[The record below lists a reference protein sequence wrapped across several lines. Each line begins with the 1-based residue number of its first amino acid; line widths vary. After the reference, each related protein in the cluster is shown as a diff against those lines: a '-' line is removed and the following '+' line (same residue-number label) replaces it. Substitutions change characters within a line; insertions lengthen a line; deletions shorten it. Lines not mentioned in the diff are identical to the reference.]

1 MPASVDVDPALNI
14 ISLFLRRLRQDPDE
28 TLIEVQGEDGAWS
41 PVSARQ
47 FDQDQIAVAKGL
59 VALGTQVGDR
69 VAIMSRT
76 SYEWAVLDYAIW
88 SAGAVSVPIYETSSA
103 EQAQW
108 ICADATVSGA
118 FAETAAHGLI
128 LDAVRGQVPGLKQVW
143 QLNQGAIAALKE
155 VGAGVPDAE
164 IEHRRGVA
172 QGKDLATIIY
182 TSGTTG
188 RPKGTELTHGHFVR
202 LTDNTQYDE
211 SDLSVRAVI
220 ALKGCR
226 TLLFLPLA
234 HVFARFIQVVGIST
248 RTVIG
253 HCPDVKNLVPA
264 LGTFKPTY
272 LLAVPRVLEK
282 VYNAAEQKAGSGLK
296 LKIFRWSA
304 KVAIVY
310 SRALET
316 KKGPSWWLTRQ
327 HKIADKLVYK
337 SLREAIGGQT
347 KYAVSGGAPLGERL
361 GHFYRGIGL
370 TVLEGYGLTETTAP
384 ILVNR
389 PKRQKIG
396 SVGLPFPG
404 CTARIADDGEILLK
418 GINVFDRYHNNP
430 EATAEALRGGWF
442 HTGDMGYLDDDVYLF
457 ITGRKKELI
466 VTAGG
471 KNVAPAIL
479 EDRLRGHPL
488 VSQVVVVGDGRPFI
502 GALVTLDEEMLPGWL
517 ANHGKPPMPLA
528 QARTD
533 PDVRASL
540 ERAVGRTNQAVSRA
554 ESIRKFAILEGDF
567 TERNGYLTPSLKVKR
582 AQVLRDFAKQIDE
595 LYGTDGDTRQSVPSV

>member
-1 MPASVDVDPALNI
+1 MDTISIPATLDVDPTWNI
-14 ISLFLRRLRQDPDE
+14 LTMLKRRVDQDPNE
-28 TLIEVQGEDGAWS
+28 TLVEVQQPDGSWS
-41 PVSARQ
+41 PVSASQ
-47 FDQDQIAVAKGL
+47 FDSDVLTVAKGL
-59 VALGTQVGDR
+59 VALGVAIGDR
-69 VAIMSRT
+69 IAIMSRT
-76 SYEWAVLDYAIW
+76 SYDWAVLDYAIW
-88 SAGAVSVPIYETSSA
+88 SAGAVSVPIYETSSV

-108 ICADATVSGA
+108 ICSDAAVSGA
-118 FAETAAHGLI
+118 FAETAAHKLV
-128 LDAVRGQVPGLKQVW
+128 LEAVKAEAPTLKQIW
-143 QLNQGAIAALKE
+143 QLNEGALAALRE
-155 VGAGVPDAE
+155 VGARISDAE
-164 IEHRRGVA
+164 IESRRTAA

-202 LTDNTQYDE
+202 LTDNTQFDKT
-211 SDLSVRAVI
+211 DLSVSPVI
-220 ALKGCR
+220 AEEGCR

-234 HVFARFIQVVGIST
+234 HVFARFIQVVAISS

-264 LGTFKPTY
+264 LGSFKPTY

-310 SRALET
+310 SRALDS
-316 KKGPSWWLTRQ
+316 KRGPGWHLRLQ
-327 HKIADKLVYK
+327 HKIADKLVYH
-337 SLREAIGGQT
+337 SLREAMGGRT

-370 TVLEGYGLTETTAP
+370 MVLEGYGLTETTAP

-389 PKRQKIG
+389 LNKQKIG
-396 SVGLPFPG
+396 SIGLPFPG
-404 CTARIADDGEILLK
+404 CSARIAEDGEILLK

-430 EATAEALRGGWF
+430 AATAEALRDGWF
-442 HTGDMGYLDDDVYLF
+442 HTGDMGYLDSDGYLF

-471 KNVAPAIL
+471 KNVAPAVL

-488 VSQVVVVGDGRPFI
+488 VSQVVVVGDGRPFV
-502 GALVTLDEEMLPGWL
+502 GALITLDEEMLPGWL
-517 ANHGKPPMPLA
+517 ANHGLPPLSLA
-528 QARTD
+528 EARED
-533 PDVRASL
+533 PAVWASL

-554 ESIRKFAILEGDF
+554 ESIRKFIILEDDF
-567 TERNGYLTPSLKVKR
+567 TELNGYLTPSLKIKR
-582 AQVLRDFAKQIDE
+582 SKVLKDFADKIDE
-595 LYGTDGDTRQSVPSV
+595 LYNSNGTAS